1 LQGLH
6 GAAGVALNTE
16 PKTTL
21 VRAIG
26 RWSLT
31 ALMVNTVIGAS
42 IFGTPSLIAAR
53 LGSYSPLA
61 YLIAGAG
68 IAVIAACMSEVASQF
83 SETGGPY
90 LYSRAAFGQFVGIQI
105 GWLTWLSRIGA
116 TSAAANLFIIYLSQ
130 FFPGATGRAARMLVM
145 TALIGVLAI
154 VNIRGV
160 AAGNW
165 LSNAFTLTKLLMLFL
180 FIAAGFAALAWKPS
194 VRVIPPTPTTA
205 MTDWFDAVLLLVYGY
220 GGFEAA
226 LFVTGELRN
235 PRKDAPF
242 ALLTALTSVA
252 LIYTAIQFV
261 VIHTLPNAAAT
272 GRPIADS
279 TRQFLGPVGGA
290 LIAGGIV
297 VSLYGY
303 LSANMLHTPRLTFA
317 LGERGD
323 FPSAFAAIHRR
334 FQTPYFSILVF
345 AVISLAF
352 SVGGNFRWNATVS
365 AVARLFTYGA
375 TALALPV
382 MRRKRPEAD
391 AFRLPAG
398 MMFTVLGL
406 LFTGVLV
413 TRMSR
418 SELIVVVATFL
429 LALLNWLWARR
440 RPAEAK

>member
-1 LQGLH
+1 M
-6 GAAGVALNTE
+6 
-16 PKTTL
+16 
-21 VRAIG
+21 G

-31 ALMVNTVIGAS
+31 LLMVNTIIGAS

-53 LGSYSPLA
+53 LGSYSPAA

-83 SETGGPY
+83 SEAGGPY
-90 LYSRAAFGQFVGIQI
+90 LYSREAFGQFVGIEI

-116 TSAAANLFIIYLSQ
+116 TSAAANLFITYLSQ
-130 FFPGATGRAARMLVM
+130 FLPVAGARVPRVLLM
-145 TALIGVLAI
+145 TTLIGVLAL

-165 LSNAFTLTKLLMLFL
+165 LSNAFTLTKLFMLFL
-180 FIAAGFAALAWKPS
+180 FLAAGFAALAWKPS
-194 VRVIPPTPTTA
+194 VRVIPPTPVTTA
-205 MTDWFDAVLLLVYGY
+205 ADWFDAVLLLVYSY

-323 FPSAFAAIHRR
+323 MQHVRAQVAIERHND
-334 FQTPYFSILVF
+334 S
-345 AVISLAF
+345 
-352 SVGGNFRWNATVS
+352 
-365 AVARLFTYGA
+365 
-375 TALALPV
+375 
-382 MRRKRPEAD
+382 
-391 AFRLPAG
+391 
-398 MMFTVLGL
+398 
-406 LFTGVLV
+406 
-413 TRMSR
+413 
-418 SELIVVVATFL
+418 
-429 LALLNWLWARR
+429 
-440 RPAEAK
+440 

>member
-1 LQGLH
+1 VN
-6 GAAGVALNTE
+6 GAAGAALNNE
-16 PKTTL
+16 PKLTL
-21 VRAIG
+21 VRAMG

-31 ALMVNTVIGAS
+31 ALMVNTIIGAS

-53 LGSYSPLA
+53 LGSYSPAA
-61 YLIAGAG
+61 YLVAGAG

-83 SETGGPY
+83 SEAGGPY
-90 LYSRAAFGQFVGIQI
+90 LYSRVAFGQFVGIEI

-116 TSAAANLFIIYLSQ
+116 TSAAANLFITYLSQ
-130 FFPGATGRAARMLVM
+130 FFPGVSGRFTRILVM
-145 TALIGVLAI
+145 ALLVGVLAI
-154 VNIRGV
+154 VNVLGV
-160 AAGNW
+160 VAGNRV
-165 LSNAFTLTKLLMLFL
+165 SNFFTATKLFILLV
-180 FIAAGFAALAWKPS
+180 FIAAGFAALAWRPS
-194 VRVIPPTPTTA
+194 VRVIPPTPVTTA
-205 MTDWFDAVLLLVYGY
+205 GDWFDAVLLLVYSY

-242 ALLTALTSVA
+242 ALLAALASVT
-252 LIYTAIQFV
+252 LIYTAVQVV
-261 VIHTLPNAAAT
+261 VIRTLPRAAET

-279 TRQFLGPVGGA
+279 ASQFLGPAGGA

-297 VSLYGY
+297 LSLYGY

-317 LGERGD
+317 LGEHGD
-323 FPSAFAAIHRR
+323 FPSAFAAIHKR
-334 FQTPYFSILVF
+334 FRTPYFSILVF
-345 AVISLAF
+345 AVVSLAF

-398 MMFTVLGL
+398 LLFTVLALG
-406 LFTGVLV
+406 FTGVLV
-413 TRMSR
+413 TRMK
-418 SELIVVVATFL
+418 EGEVIVVGITFV
-429 LALLNWLWARR
+429 LAFLNWVWARKR
-440 RPAEAK
+440 QQSQ

>member
-1 LQGLH
+1 
-6 GAAGVALNTE
+6 LNSE

-26 RWSLT
+26 RWSLV

-61 YLIAGAG
+61 YLVAGAG
-68 IAVIAACMSEVASQF
+68 IAVIAACMSELASQF

-90 LYSRAAFGQFVGIQI
+90 LYSRVAFGQFVGIEI
-105 GWLTWLSRIGA
+105 AWLSWLSRIGA
-116 TSAAANLFIIYLSQ
+116 TSAAANLFITYLSQ
-130 FFPGATGRAARMLVM
+130 FFPGVTGQTARMLVM
-145 TALIGVLAI
+145 SGLIGVLAI

-160 AAGNW
+160 ASGNW
-165 LSNAFTLTKLLMLFL
+165 LSNSFTVTKLFMLLL

-194 VRVIPPTPTTA
+194 VRVIPPTPVTTA
-205 MTDWFDAVLLLVYGY
+205 ADWFDAVLLLVYGY

-226 LFVTGELRN
+226 LFATGELRN
-235 PRKDAPF
+235 PRKDTPF

-252 LIYTAIQFV
+252 LIYTVIQFV
-261 VIHTLPNAAAT
+261 VIHTLPDAAAT

-279 TRQFLGPVGGA
+279 ARQFLGPVGGA

-303 LSANMLHTPRLTFA
+303 LSANMLHTPRLTLA

-323 FPSAFAAIHRR
+323 FPRAFAAIHER
-334 FQTPYFSILVF
+334 FRTPYFSILAF
-345 AVISLAF
+345 AAISLGF
-352 SVGGNFRWNATVS
+352 SVGGNFRWSATVS
-365 AVARLFTYGA
+365 AVSRLFTYGA
-375 TALALPV
+375 VALALPV
-382 MRRKRPEAD
+382 MRRKRPHAD

-398 MMFTVLGL
+398 LLFTVLGL
-406 LFTGVLV
+406 GFTGVLI
-413 TRMSR
+413 TRISR
-418 SELIVVVATFL
+418 SELIVVGSTFL
-429 LALLNWLWARR
+429 LALVNWLWARR
-440 RPAEAK
+440 RKAQTV